1 MSLCCVEE
9 KSKLNT
15 VEQSLKLSEIEFV
28 KKSTLSGPLD
38 LSGKIK
44 HCIDRDSVMMFM
56 DLFGKPAN
64 STSKHF
70 GLFHDSVVMKV

>member
-28 KKSTLSGPLD
+28 KKKYPQWTA
-38 LSGKIK
+38 
-44 HCIDRDSVMMFM
+44 
-56 DLFGKPAN
+56 LFERKDQAL
-64 STSKHF
+64 H
-70 GLFHDSVVMKV
+70 